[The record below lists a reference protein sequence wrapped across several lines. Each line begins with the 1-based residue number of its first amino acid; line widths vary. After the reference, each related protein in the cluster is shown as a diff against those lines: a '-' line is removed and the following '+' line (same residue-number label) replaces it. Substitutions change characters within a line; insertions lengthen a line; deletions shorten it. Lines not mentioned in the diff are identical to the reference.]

1 MATIQNR
8 GPYQWQAR
16 IRRRGYPVQSKTFE
30 TKVDAQTWA
39 RSIEN
44 EMDRGVFV
52 SRIEAERT
60 TLRECLERYARE
72 VTEYKKG
79 NQPEFSRIRILLRQP
94 FASYI
99 MANVRSSDIA
109 SFRDMLLR
117 KGRQPATVVHYL
129 AILSHLFNTAR
140 REWGMESISN
150 PVELV
155 KKPTVRNS
163 RNRRLEEGEEEMLLE
178 ACRNQGNV
186 WLEPLVILAIETAMR
201 KSELLNMRWEHV
213 DFKKRGVHLPDTKNG
228 ESRDVPLSSRAIKVL
243 KSLPR
248 SFSGQVLCTSSSATR
263 KAFIKAR
270 KQAGLKNLRFHDSR
284 HEATSRLAQLYEI
297 QDLSKVTGH
306 KDMKMLMRYNHPRV
320 EDLAKILS

>member
-16 IRRRGYPVQSKTFE
+16 VRRRGYPVQSKTFE

-52 SRIEAERT
+52 SRVEAEQT

-72 VTEYKKG
+72 VTAYKKG
-79 NQPEFSRIRILLRQP
+79 NQPELGRIRILLRQP
-94 FASYI
+94 FASYM
-99 MANVRSSDIA
+99 MANIRSSDMA

-117 KGRQPATVVHYL
+117 KGRKPATVVHYL
-129 AILSHLFNTAR
+129 ALLSHLFNTAR
-140 REWGMESISN
+140 REWGMESIAN
-150 PVELV
+150 PIELV

-163 RNRRLEEGEEEMLLE
+163 RNRRLEDGEEERLLE
-178 ACRNQGNV
+178 ACGKQGNV

-213 DFKKRGVHLPDTKNG
+213 DFKKCGVHLPNTKNG
-228 ESRDVPLSSRAIKVL
+228 ESRDVPLSPRAIKVL

-248 SFSGQVLCTSSSATR
+248 SISGQVLCTSDYATR

-270 KQAGLKNLRFHDSR
+270 NQAGLKDFRFHDLR
-284 HEATSRLAQLYEI
+284 HEATSRLAQMYEI
-297 QDLSKVTGH
+297 QDLSKITGH

-320 EDLAKILS
+320 EDLAKMLR